1 MLNNNSH
8 KASINGGVFPICL
21 RTSNLENSSSL
32 QTYLS
37 IGGYKQIQRILK
49 EKISPEKLIEEIK
62 ISGLRGR
69 GGAGFPTG
77 IKWSF
82 IPNDSA
88 GTKYIVC
95 NSDEG
100 EPGTFKDREIIKKNP
115 HQLIEGMTIAAYIMG
130 AQVGYN
136 YIHGEIWE
144 EYESFEKA
152 LAEAKK
158 DEHKHFSMFNMK
170 YAKHIEHSANL
181 IDKLRSVIEKDELF
195 LVFQPQLHLESNKVT
210 GVETLVRW
218 RHEGEIVSP
227 VDFIPLAEQSGLIVP
242 IGEWIL
248 NQACL
253 LAKQLV
259 ELGNSD
265 IIVAVNVSPRQFSH
279 PSFSASVHNALK
291 KSGLSPRNLELEITE
306 GVFMHNEAATLDV
319 LHELKSFGI
328 SLSID
333 DFGTGYSS
341 LSYLKR
347 LPIDKLK
354 IDQSFIRDCHNNEE
368 DRVIVKTIIELGK
381 SLGLTLI
388 AEGVEEA
395 VHVEFLKSLQCEE
408 IQGYWYSRPIEAAQL
423 FEFMN
428 KTSL

>member
-1 MLNNNSH
+1 MLINNPDNVT
-8 KASINGGVFPICL
+8 KDNDVFPICL

-37 IGGYKQIQRILK
+37 VGGYKQIQRILK

-88 GTKYIVC
+88 GIKYIVC

-158 DEHKHFSMFNMK
+158 ANFLGKSICGLDFDFELYAFHGYGAYICGEETALIESIEGKKGQPRFKPPFPATYGIYGRPTNVNNTETYATIPWIMQNGGESFANIGVENSGGTKIFSVSG
-170 YAKHIEHSANL
+170 HIEKPGNYE
-181 IDKLRSVIEKDELF
+181 IPMGMPFK
-195 LVFQPQLHLESNKVT
+195 
-210 GVETLVRW
+210 TL
-218 RHEGEIVSP
+218 
-227 VDFIPLAEQSGLIVP
+227 
-242 IGEWIL
+242 
-248 NQACL
+248 
-253 LAKQLV
+253 
-259 ELGNSD
+259 
-265 IIVAVNVSPRQFSH
+265 
-279 PSFSASVHNALK
+279 
-291 KSGLSPRNLELEITE
+291 LELSGGVWKGRKLKAVIPGGPSTPVLPAAEI
-306 GVFMHNEAATLDV
+306 MKATLDYDG
-319 LHELKSFGI
+319 LKNSGSSVGAG
-328 SLSID
+328 SLIVMD
-333 DFGTGYSS
+333 ETTCMVTTLS
-341 LSYLKR
+341 L
-347 LPIDKLK
+347 IH
-354 IDQSFIRDCHNNEE
+354 I
-368 DRVIVKTIIELGK
+368 
-381 SLGLTLI
+381 
-388 AEGVEEA
+388 
-395 VHVEFLKSLQCEE
+395 
-408 IQGYWYSRPIEAAQL
+408 
-423 FEFMN
+423 
-428 KTSL
+428 